1 VALLAPRTQWLQL
14 GTPTDQRRSNGTIG
28 EEHMNTEDDEFN
40 RIEREAVARK
50 MSVAYNLEMQR
61 LREELPTG
69 IPFVTHEELEQL
81 LKDET

>member
-1 VALLAPRTQWLQL
+1 
-14 GTPTDQRRSNGTIG
+14 
-28 EEHMNTEDDEFN
+28 MNTEDDEFN

-61 LREELPTG
+61 LRDEFPAG
-69 IPFVTHEELEQL
+69 IPFVTQDELEQL